1 MEKEKRYEEIPMYDQ
16 ETQYVVECEPVDMG
30 DYIYVGLEVKDMEID
45 AEVKDMEIDAQER
58 AINDLLISV
67 IPELLGGE

>member
-1 MEKEKRYEEIPMYDQ
+1 MEKEKRYEEIPMYNQ

-45 AEVKDMEIDAQER
+45 AVVKDMEITGDEYVA
-58 AINDLLISV
+58 N
-67 IPELLGGE
+67 